1 MADQNAIRGGGLT
14 HEGSLRAAK
23 RLKEVRSAAFE
34 LFFKSNFVAPFASSQ
49 HLYAKAFKRARFCVV
64 TWPRAEIST
73 ENVKTLKD
81 LDKSTKR
88 GAYFSSLNEWLR
100 SMFLSQGQ
108 VSSKMMAVREVSFTI
123 KMSGLR
129 EVAKIW
135 GGTVPPWGAWKPGI
149 SEYSTNPSKRRGRT
163 ILIMED
169 KTESWRHV

>member
-81 LDKSTKR
+81 LDSNSQNQEKLDL
-88 GAYFSSLNEWLR
+88 FS
-100 SMFLSQGQ
+100 MQ
-108 VSSKMMAVREVSFTI
+108 
-123 KMSGLR
+123 
-129 EVAKIW
+129 
-135 GGTVPPWGAWKPGI
+135 
-149 SEYSTNPSKRRGRT
+149 
-163 ILIMED
+163 ILLGCVDSIFDSIMLI
-169 KTESWRHV
+169 